1 MESKGLIVDG
11 NNLLHSSYHVAQKIT
26 WKIND
31 GTIFF
36 FLRVLISV
44 LKKGNYQNLLIVFD
58 GGGDNFRK
66 EIMSNYKA
74 QRGKMPEEL
83 WEQMQK
89 VKALL
94 EETDIKVIQLINH
107 EADDLIA
114 SFVNQQVKENPFLIL
129 DIFTRDKDLLQLL
142 DKNVN
147 ILKYIEGKSTI
158 YTQEDFCKEYVFS
171 PKNYVDYLSL
181 LGDNV
186 DNIKG
191 VMGIGLV
198 NAKKL
203 IQQFG
208 TVENIYQRIK
218 ESPEKIKKI
227 LENQEKTA
235 YLNKSIIK
243 LDKNITFSPKEIK
256 TWDFQWESW
265 KSNKKL
271 QEFCENNQFKSIL
284 KLLD

>member
-1 MESKGLIVDG
+1 MEKKGLIVDG
-11 NNLLHSSYHVAQKIT
+11 NNLLHSSYHVAQKVS
-26 WKIND
+26 WKINN
-31 GTIFF
+31 GTVFF
-36 FLRVLISV
+36 FLRVLISI
-44 LKKGNYQNLLIVFD
+44 LKKGDYQNLLIVFD

-66 EIMSNYKA
+66 EILSDYKA

-89 VKALL
+89 IKSLL
-94 EETDIKVIQLINH
+94 EETNIKLIQVVNH
-107 EADDLIA
+107 EADDLMA
-114 SFVNQQVKENPFLIL
+114 SFVSQQNKENIFIDL

-147 ILKYIEGKSTI
+147 ILKYIEGKSKI
-158 YTQEDFCKEYVFS
+158 YTQKDFYQDYGFS
-171 PKNYVDYLSL
+171 PNNFVDYLSL
-181 LGDNV
+181 LGDNA

-191 VMGIGLV
+191 VNGVGPV

-208 TVENIYQRIK
+208 TIENIYKKIK
-218 ESPEKIKKI
+218 EAPEKNKKI
-227 LENQEKTA
+227 LENQEEIA

-243 LDKNITFSPKEIK
+243 LDKNITFSPEEIK
-256 TWDFQWESW
+256 NWNFQWESW

-271 QEFCENNQFKSIL
+271 REFCEANQFSSIL